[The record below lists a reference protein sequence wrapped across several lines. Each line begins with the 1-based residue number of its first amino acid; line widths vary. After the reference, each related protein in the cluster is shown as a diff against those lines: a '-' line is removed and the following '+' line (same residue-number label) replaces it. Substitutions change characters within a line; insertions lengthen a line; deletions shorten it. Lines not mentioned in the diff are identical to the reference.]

1 MFNKLEKQI
10 EEARLKQD
18 SEALKV
24 LSFLKATIL
33 TEGGLGKV
41 AKDKVSTSNAVVDS
55 ATRKLFNKNVEM
67 LTKGIEGKKGEFTA
81 ISEEDKAKLFP
92 VLEFQN
98 KLYKEFLLPQLS
110 KEEMLVV
117 ISETPVKNANQYF
130 GIFKKIAQEK
140 EVNVDNELLKQLIA
154 EIK

>member
-1 MFNKLEKQI
+1 MFKKLEKQI
-10 EEARLKQD
+10 EEARLNQE
-18 SEALKV
+18 SEKLKV

-67 LTKGIEGKKGEFTA
+67 MTKGIESKKGEFTS
-81 ISEEDKAKLFP
+81 ISDEDKVRLFP
-92 VLEFQN
+92 TLELQN
-98 KLYKEFLLPQLS
+98 EIYREFLLPQLS

-117 ISETPVKNANQYF
+117 IAETPVKNANQYF

-140 EVNVDNELLKQLIA
+140 EVNVDNELLKQLIS